1 MRLAIDIGGTF
12 TDLVLET
19 GNDLLTK
26 KVLTSISQPELAVI
40 EGVSELLEEN
50 NIKASDIKMIIHGT
64 TLATNAVIER
74 KGAKTC
80 FITTSG
86 FRDVLDI
93 GYESRFD
100 QYDILIDKTMS
111 LVPRKH
117 RYVID
122 ERTDVNGS
130 IITSIDKDQFCNL
143 ITKIKNENF
152 ESIAVGFLH
161 SYANPDNEKILK
173 AFLTKELP
181 DVEVSISSDVCP
193 EIREYERF
201 TTTVVNAYIKPLMSN
216 YLKKL
221 DQKLLN
227 SGFNCPL
234 LLMTSGGT
242 LTNISS
248 ACNNP
253 VRLVESGPAGG
264 AILATSIAEDMN
276 LNKVISFDMG
286 GTTAKITII
295 ENKKAI
301 KAREFEVDRKA
312 RFKKGSGYPLR
323 IPVIEMVEIGAGGGS
338 IARVNKLEQIITG
351 PDSAGSFP
359 GPACYSNGGSMPTIT
374 DADLVIGK
382 INPDNFAGGKIKLS
396 KQLAD
401 KAITE
406 NIVKFVNIDT
416 NIAALAISEIV
427 DETMSN
433 AARVHTVE
441 QGHETSN
448 RTLIAFGGAAP
459 LHIARV
465 AEKLRVSNVIIPT
478 NASVG
483 SAVGFLKAP
492 VGYEVVKS
500 LRMLLNRFETD
511 KVNDLLEKMKNEAQ
525 GIIQSETGSMKFVEE
540 RFAFMR
546 YAGQGHEI
554 KVQVDNNLLTQSD
567 ISKIKT
573 SFEKKYEKLY
583 SRILPNADIE
593 ILTWSLSLSI
603 KNEKINSFQKINS
616 YKKIKEQSLVDIVD
630 YDSSKKIKVPYFE
643 RDSLKPGDI
652 IKGHCII
659 SEEQTTIVVSNKF
672 NTKVLSN
679 NFLQMEYTNDE

>member
-12 TDLVLET
+12 TDLVLEH
-19 GNDLLTK
+19 GNELLTK
-26 KVLTSISQPELAVI
+26 KVLTSISEPELAVI

-130 IITSIDKDQFCNL
+130 IITSIDKDQFYNL

-161 SYANPDNEKILK
+161 SYANPENEKILK
-173 AFLTKELP
+173 AFLTNELP
-181 DVEVSISSDVCP
+181 DVEVSVSSDVCP

-276 LNKVISFDMG
+276 LSKVISFDMG

-382 INPDNFAGGKIKLS
+382 IDPNNFAGGKIKLS

-500 LRMLLNRFETD
+500 LRMLLNGFETD

-525 GIIQSETGSMKFVEE
+525 SIIQSDTGSIKFVEE

-603 KNEKINSFQKINS
+603 KNEKLNSFQKLNS

-652 IKGHCII
+652 IKANA
-659 SEEQTTIVVSNKF
+659 S
-672 NTKVLSN
+672 
-679 NFLQMEYTNDE
+679 FLKSKQQ

>member
-12 TDLVLET
+12 TDLVLEH
-19 GNDLLTK
+19 GNELLTK

-130 IITSIDKDQFCNL
+130 IITSIDKGQFYNL
-143 ITKIKNENF
+143 ITKIKNEKF

-161 SYANPDNEKILK
+161 SYANPENEKILK
-173 AFLTKELP
+173 TFLTNELP
-181 DVEVSISSDVCP
+181 DVEVSVSSDVCP

-276 LNKVISFDMG
+276 LSKVISFDMG

-401 KAITE
+401 IAITE

-525 GIIQSETGSMKFVEE
+525 SIIQSETGSIKFVEE

-573 SFEKKYEKLY
+573 SFEKKYENLY

-603 KNEKINSFQKINS
+603 KNEKLNSFQKLNS

-643 RDSLKPGDI
+643 RASLKPGDI
-652 IKGHCII
+652 IEGHCII

>member
-12 TDLVLET
+12 TDIVLE
-19 GNDLLTK
+19 NKKELFTK
-26 KVLTSISQPELAVI
+26 KVLTSSSQPEVAVI
-40 EGVSELLEEN
+40 QGVVELLHEN
-50 NIKASDIKMIIHGT
+50 KINSSDIKMIIHGT

-80 FITTSG
+80 FITTEG

-100 QYDILIDKTMS
+100 QYDILIEKTMS

-117 RYVID
+117 RYVIE
-122 ERTDVNGS
+122 ERTDINGN
-130 IITSIDKDQFCNL
+130 IIKPINTKQFHSL
-143 ITKIKNENF
+143 VDTIKNEKF
-152 ESIAVGFLH
+152 ESIGIGFLH
-161 SYANPDNEKILK
+161 SYANSKNENELK
-173 AFLTKELP
+173 DFLLKYLP
-181 DVEVSISSDVCP
+181 EVEVSISSDVCP

-201 TTTVVNAYIKPLMSN
+201 TTTVVNSYIKPLIST

-221 DQKLLN
+221 DTELMQK
-227 SGFNCPL
+227 GFNCPL

-242 LTNISS
+242 LANVLS

-264 AILATSIAEDMN
+264 AILATSIAEDLK

-295 ENKKAI
+295 ENQKAI

-312 RFKKGSGYPLR
+312 RFKKGSGLPLR

-351 PDSAGSFP
+351 PDSAGSNP
-359 GPACYSNGGSMPTIT
+359 GPACYSNGGDNPTIT

-382 INPDNFAGGKIKLS
+382 IDADKFAGGKINLS
-396 KQLAD
+396 KEFARN
-401 KAITE
+401 AITK
-406 NIVKFVNIDT
+406 NISDKLNIKT
-416 NIAALAISEIV
+416 ETAALAISEIV

-448 RTLIAFGGAAP
+448 RTLIGFGGAAP
-459 LHIARV
+459 LHISRV
-465 AEKLRVSNVIIPT
+465 AEKLRVKKIIIPT

-483 SAVGFLKAP
+483 SALGFLKAP

-500 LRMLLNRFETD
+500 LRMLLNKFNFE
-511 KVNDLLEKMKNEAQ
+511 KVNNLLSSMRDEAKK
-525 GIIQSETGSMKFVEE
+525 IIQNNSEKTEYIEE

-554 KVQVDNNLLTQSD
+554 KVPIDNEVLSTKDEN
-567 ISKIKT
+567 KIKD
-573 SFEKKYEKLY
+573 SFETNYEKLY

-603 KNEKINSFQKINS
+603 IDEPSTEYIELDTYNNIKEVSIIDFCDYESGEKIKIPN
-616 YKKIKEQSLVDIVD
+616 Y
-630 YDSSKKIKVPYFE
+630 E
-643 RDSLKPGDI
+643 RTNLKPGDFI
-652 IKGHCII
+652 HGQCVIT
-659 SEEQTTIVVSNKF
+659 EDQTTIVVSNNF

-679 NFLQMEYTNDE
+679 NFLQMEHIDNE

>member
-122 ERTDVNGS
+122 ERTYVNGL

-554 KVQVDNNLLTQSD
+554 KVQVDNNLLTQIGRASC
-567 ISKIKT
+567 
-573 SFEKKYEKLY
+573 
-583 SRILPNADIE
+583 R
-593 ILTWSLSLSI
+593 
-603 KNEKINSFQKINS
+603 
-616 YKKIKEQSLVDIVD
+616 
-630 YDSSKKIKVPYFE
+630 E
-643 RDSLKPGDI
+643 R
-652 IKGHCII
+652 
-659 SEEQTTIVVSNKF
+659 V
-672 NTKVLSN
+672 
-679 NFLQMEYTNDE
+679 

>member
-12 TDLVLET
+12 TDIVLED
-19 GNDLLTK
+19 NYNLFTK
-26 KVLTSISQPELAVI
+26 KVLTSTAQPEVAVI
-40 EGVSELLEEN
+40 EGVVELLQEN
-50 NIKASDIKMIIHGT
+50 KIKSSDIKMIIHGT

-80 FITTSG
+80 FITTEG

-100 QYDILIDKTMS
+100 QYDILIEKTMS

-117 RYVID
+117 RYVIE
-122 ERTDVNGS
+122 ERTDINGT
-130 IITSIDKDQFCNL
+130 IIKPINSQKFQSLVDT
-143 ITKIKNENF
+143 IKKEEF
-152 ESIAVGFLH
+152 ESIGIGFLH
-161 SYANPDNEKILK
+161 SYANSKNENDLK
-173 AFLTKELP
+173 EFLLKHLP

-201 TTTVVNAYIKPLMSN
+201 TTTVVNSYIKPLMSR

-221 DQKLLN
+221 DSELKQK
-227 SGFNCPL
+227 GFNCPL

-242 LTNISS
+242 LTNVTS

-264 AILATSIAEDMN
+264 AILATSIAED
-276 LNKVISFDMG
+276 LKLDKVISFDMG

-295 ENKKAI
+295 ENQKAI

-312 RFKKGSGYPLR
+312 RFKKGSGLPLR

-338 IARVNKLEQIITG
+338 IARVNKLDQIITG
-351 PDSAGSFP
+351 PDSAGSNP
-359 GPACYSNGGSMPTIT
+359 GPACYSNGGNNPTIT

-382 INPDNFAGGKIKLS
+382 IDPNKFAEGKINLS
-396 KQLAD
+396 KEFANN
-401 KAITE
+401 AITK
-406 NIVKFVNIDT
+406 NISKKLNMKT
-416 NIAALAISEIV
+416 ETAALAISEIV

-448 RTLIAFGGAAP
+448 RTLIGFGGAAP
-459 LHIARV
+459 LHISRV
-465 AEKLRVSNVIIPT
+465 AEKLRVKKIIIPT

-483 SAVGFLKAP
+483 SAVGFLRAP

-500 LRMLLNRFETD
+500 LRMLLNKFNFE
-511 KVNDLLEKMKNEAQ
+511 KVNNLLASMRNEAEN
-525 GIIQSETGSMKFVEE
+525 IIQKNSDKTEFSEE

-554 KVQVDNNLLTQSD
+554 KVPIDNEILSNED
-567 ISKIKT
+567 VKKIKS
-573 SFEKKYEKLY
+573 SFEANYEKLY
-583 SRILPNADIE
+583 SRTLPNADIE

-603 KNEKINSFQKINS
+603 VGENSNEYLELDTYKTIKENSIIDFCDYQSGEKIKIPN
-616 YKKIKEQSLVDIVD
+616 
-630 YDSSKKIKVPYFE
+630 YDRTE
-643 RDSLKPGDI
+643 LNPGDLI
-652 IKGHCII
+652 QGQCVIT
-659 SEEQTTIVVSNKF
+659 EAQTTIVVSNNF

-679 NFLQMEYTNDE
+679 NFLQMEYIDNE

>member
-12 TDLVLET
+12 TDIVLE
-19 GNDLLTK
+19 NQHQLLTK
-26 KVLTSISQPELAVI
+26 KVLTSIAQPEVAVI
-40 EGVSELLEEN
+40 DGITELLNEN
-50 NIKASDIKMIIHGT
+50 NINSSEIKMIIHGT
-64 TLATNAVIER
+64 TLATNAIIER

-80 FITTSG
+80 FITTEG

-100 QYDILIDKTMS
+100 QYDILIEKTMS
-111 LVPRKH
+111 LVPRKY
-117 RYVID
+117 RYVIE

-130 IITSIDKDQFCNL
+130 QIKPINTTKFKKIIE
-143 ITKIKNENF
+143 KIKTENF
-152 ESIAVGFLH
+152 ESIGIGFLH
-161 SYANPDNEKILK
+161 SYADSKNENVLKKYIL
-173 AFLTKELP
+173 ENLP
-181 DVEVSISSDVCP
+181 GVEVSISSDVCP

-201 TTTVVNAYIKPLMSN
+201 TTTMINAYIKPLMSN

-221 DQKLLN
+221 DYELKEK
-227 SGFNCPL
+227 GFNCPL

-242 LTNISS
+242 LTNVSS

-264 AILATSIAEDMN
+264 AILATSIAKDLN

-295 ENKKAI
+295 EDKKAI

-312 RFKKGSGYPLR
+312 RFKKGSGFPLR

-351 PDSAGSFP
+351 PDSAGSLP
-359 GPACYSNGGSMPTIT
+359 GPACYSNGGTLPTIT

-382 INPDNFAGGKIKLS
+382 INPENFAGGKIKLS
-396 KQLAD
+396 KDLATN
-401 KAITE
+401 AITK
-406 NIVKFVNIDT
+406 NIGQIVNLDT
-416 NIAALAISEIV
+416 DTAALAISEIV

-459 LHIARV
+459 LHVARV
-465 AEKLRVSNVIIPT
+465 AEKLKVSSIIIPT

-500 LRMLLNRFETD
+500 LRMLLKGFQLK
-511 KVNDLLEKMKNEAQ
+511 KVNNLLKTMREEAEKIIENKSEKNNF
-525 GIIQSETGSMKFVEE
+525 IEE
-540 RFAFMR
+540 RFAYMR

-554 KVQVDNNLLTQSD
+554 KVPIENNLLSLMD
-567 ISKIKT
+567 IDSIKS
-573 SFEKKYEKLY
+573 SFEQKYEDLY
-583 SRILPNADIE
+583 ARILPNADIE

-603 KNEKINSFQKINS
+603 QNENPNQYKELNS
-616 YKKIKEQSLVDIVD
+616 YMNIKENASVDFVD
-630 YDSSKKIKVPYFE
+630 YHSEKKIKVPYFE
-643 RDSLKPGDI
+643 RNDLKPGDL
-652 IKGHCII
+652 IKGQCII
-659 SEEQTTIVVSNKF
+659 SEEQTTIIVSKNF
-672 NTKVLSN
+672 DTKVLDN
-679 NFLQMEYTNDE
+679 KFLKMEYIKDE

>member
-130 IITSIDKDQFCNL
+130 IITSIDKDQFSNL

-264 AILATSIAEDMN
+264 AILATTIAEDMN

-525 GIIQSETGSMKFVEE
+525 SIIQSETGSIKFVEE

-567 ISKIKT
+567 ISKIKL

-603 KNEKINSFQKINS
+603 KNEKFSSFQKINS
-616 YKKIKEQSLVDIVD
+616 YKKIKEQSLIDIVD